1 MSCIYL
7 DHNAT
12 TPVDPR
18 VLESMLPYLRGEFG
32 NASSKVHPYGW
43 AANEAVEKARSQVAS
58 LLGASTREIIF
69 TSGATEA
76 DNMALLGV
84 VEAEPARSKHVITQ
98 STEHPAVL
106 DPLAFLATRGHRVTY
121 LTPDR
126 HGRVTADQVREAI
139 RDDTVLVSIMAANN
153 EIGTLQ
159 PVTEIGDVCRE
170 AGVVFHTDAAQAV
183 GKIPIQVKT
192 LGVDLLSLSGHKF
205 YAPKGVGALCLRT
218 RSPRIRLA
226 PVMHGG
232 GQERGLR
239 PGTLNVPGIVGLGEA
254 SKIAAEC
261 LLEEAT
267 RLRTFRERLRSS
279 LGQRVERIYFN
290 GHPEETLPGTLSVS
304 FDGVDGSAL
313 LVSLGGLAVSAG
325 SACSSSSAKA
335 SHVLRTIGVTE
346 RLALATLRFALGRFT
361 TVEEVDVAVET
372 VAQAVARLRE
382 QGAPHAGA

>member
-1 MSCIYL
+1 M
-7 DHNAT
+7 
-12 TPVDPR
+12 
-18 VLESMLPYLRGEFG
+18 
-32 NASSKVHPYGW
+32 
-43 AANEAVEKARSQVAS
+43 
-58 LLGASTREIIF
+58 
-69 TSGATEA
+69 
-76 DNMALLGV
+76 
-84 VEAEPARSKHVITQ
+84 
-98 STEHPAVL
+98 
-106 DPLAFLATRGHRVTY
+106 
-121 LTPDR
+121 
-126 HGRVTADQVREAI
+126 
-139 RDDTVLVSIMAANN
+139 
-153 EIGTLQ
+153 
-159 PVTEIGDVCRE
+159 
-170 AGVVFHTDAAQAV
+170 
-183 GKIPIQVKT
+183 
-192 LGVDLLSLSGHKF
+192 
-205 YAPKGVGALCLRT
+205 
-218 RSPRIRLA
+218 
-226 PVMHGG
+226 
-232 GQERGLR
+232 
-239 PGTLNVPGIVGLGEA
+239 NVPGIVGLGEA

-313 LVSLGGLAVSAG
+313 LVSLGGLAVSSG

>member
-18 VLESMLPYLRGEFG
+18 VLETMLPYLRGDFG
-32 NASSKVHPYGW
+32 NASSKTHPYGW

-58 LLGASTREIIF
+58 LLGASSREIIF

-76 DNMALLGV
+76 DNMALRGV
-84 VEAEPARSKHVITQ
+84 VEADPARSKHVITQ

-106 DPLAFLATRGHRVTY
+106 DPLAFLETRGHRVTY
-121 LTPDR
+121 LAPDR
-126 HGRVTADQVREAI
+126 HGRITADQVRETI
-139 RDDTVLVSIMAANN
+139 QDDTVLVSVMAANN

-159 PVTEIGDVCRE
+159 PLTEIADVCRE
-170 AGVVFHTDAAQAV
+170 AGILLHTDAAQAV
-183 GKIPIQVKT
+183 GKIPLEVKA
-192 LGVDLLSLSGHKF
+192 LGIDLLSLSGHKF
-205 YAPKGVGALCLRT
+205 YAPKGVGALYR
-218 RSPRIRLA
+218 RASSPRIRLA

-254 SKIAAEC
+254 CRIAEEC

-267 RLRTFRERLRSS
+267 RLRTFRERLRSK
-279 LGQRVERIYFN
+279 LLEVGEGVHFN
-290 GHPEETLPGTLSVS
+290 GHREETLPGTLSVS

-313 LVSLGGLAVSAG
+313 LISLEGLAISSG
-325 SACSSSSAKA
+325 SACSSSSTKA
-335 SHVLRTIGVTE
+335 SHVLKAIGVSDA
-346 RLALATLRFALGRFT
+346 LALATLRFALGRFT
-361 TVEEVDVAVET
+361 TVEEVDVAVEKVVRA
-372 VAQAVARLRE
+372 VAQLRR
-382 QGAPHAGA
+382 QGAARAGR